1 MKQSKVI
8 LLILVFLSSSLFFV
22 CCSKNTISEQSDI
35 ENFSAATKQ
44 VLNSK
49 TLLELKQ
56 SYSLLSNDEKQIL
69 WATKL
74 DAILRNSGAKLS
86 VDQRNIINSLKTFVD
101 KKTFEKLSKDP
112 TAGELFIA
120 KNLPYFEK
128 HFSKPEL
135 YLLIECPYFCNS
147 FSIEKSMDY
156 LSVIDKKQVAPELE
170 NKTSSID
177 ELEPID
183 GDGGSKCTCYYSI
196 YCQIG
201 GGGGGTCNTG
211 GCAKIKECGLFGN
224 SNCTGSCA

>member
-8 LLILVFLSSSLFFV
+8 LLVLVILSSSLFLMS
-22 CCSKNTISEQSDI
+22 CSKNASSQANDV
-35 ENFSAATKQ
+35 ENLSTATKQ

-56 SYSLLSNDEKQIL
+56 SYSLLSNNERQIL

-86 VDQRNIINSLKTFVD
+86 VEQKNIINSLKNYVD
-101 KKTFEKLSKDP
+101 KKTFEELSKDP
-112 TAGELFIA
+112 TAGELFIT
-120 KNLPYFEK
+120 KNLTYFEK

-135 YLLIECPYFCNS
+135 YLLIECPYFCND

-156 LSVIDKKQVAPELE
+156 LSVIDKKQVSPEVE
-170 NKTSSID
+170 YKTSSMA
-177 ELEPID
+177 ELEPV
-183 GDGGSKCTCYYSI
+183 DGGSNCTCYYSI

-201 GGGGGTCNTG
+201 GGGGGTCNSG
-211 GCAKIKECGLFGN
+211 GCTKIKECGLWGN

>member
-1 MKQSKVI
+1 MKQSKII
-8 LLILVFLSSSLFFV
+8 LFVLVFLSSSLFFV
-22 CCSKNTISEQSDI
+22 SCSKNTVSNQSDI

-44 VLNSK
+44 VLSSK

-69 WATKL
+69 WQTKL
-74 DAILRNSGAKLS
+74 DAVLRNNGSKLS
-86 VDQRNIINSLKTFVD
+86 VEQKNIINSLKNFVD
-101 KKTFEKLSKDP
+101 KKTFEELSKDP
-112 TAGELFIA
+112 TAGELFIT

-135 YLLIECPYFCNS
+135 YLLIECPYFCDN

-156 LSVIDKKQVAPELE
+156 LSVIDKKQVSPELE
-170 NKTSSID
+170 YKATSEA
-177 ELEPID
+177 ELEPV
-183 GDGGSKCTCYYSI
+183 DGGGNCTCFYSI

-211 GCAKIKECGLFGN
+211 GCAKIKECGLWGN